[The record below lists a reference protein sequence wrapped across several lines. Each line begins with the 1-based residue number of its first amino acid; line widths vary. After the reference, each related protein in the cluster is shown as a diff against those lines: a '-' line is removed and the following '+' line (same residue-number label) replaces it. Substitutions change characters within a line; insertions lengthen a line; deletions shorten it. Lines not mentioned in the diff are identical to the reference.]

1 MYSNRPALS
10 NTFRKKI
17 NFYAAAIIALPAFD
31 ETTWQAKALSPH
43 FLPPSGHR
51 LTTQTG
57 CLMLLQKPESV
68 RENAREWYTNYP
80 ATWSHG
86 LQQLR
91 KKLDLFGLKTDSLP
105 PITDTDDTRQGTH
118 AACSVKKNGLQLH
131 TGTRLFFM
139 VGMARFERAASAS
152 RTLRSSQTEPHPVAR
167 EDITPKACRMQ
178 AFFQKNFSPLASF
191 VIRSCQRSPG
201 HSGTCFAHIGQL
213 GFDFMKKGAKTHIP
227 VRLPGKNFFEVA
239 LCRTQVPRTILATAR
254 S

>member
-118 AACSVKKNGLQLH
+118 AACSVKKTGSSFTLEPVYFLWSGWRDLNARPQRPERCALAKLSHIPLQERTLH
-131 TGTRLFFM
+131 RRPAVCKLFFKKI
-139 VGMARFERAASAS
+139 F
-152 RTLRSSQTEPHPVAR
+152 LRSRLLLFVPASVVP
-167 EDITPKACRMQ
+167 DIAVHVLR
-178 AFFQKNFSPLASF
+178 
-191 VIRSCQRSPG
+191 I
-201 HSGTCFAHIGQL
+201 SG
-213 GFDFMKKGAKTHIP
+213 
-227 VRLPGKNFFEVA
+227 N
-239 LCRTQVPRTILATAR
+239 
-254 S
+254 